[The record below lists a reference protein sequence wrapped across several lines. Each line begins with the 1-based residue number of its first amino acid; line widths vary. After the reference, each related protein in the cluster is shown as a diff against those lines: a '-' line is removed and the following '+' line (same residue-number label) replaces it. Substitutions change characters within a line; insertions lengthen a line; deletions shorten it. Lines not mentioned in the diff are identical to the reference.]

1 MRFFN
6 KIFQGDRVIWVIV
19 LLLSLISLMA
29 VYSAT
34 GTYANTEYDGN
45 NARVLLRHGAT
56 LALGLCA
63 VYATHLLKYSYY
75 SRIFQM
81 AFWVSIPLLAY
92 TLFFGADL
100 NEAQRVIHIF
110 GVSFQSSDFAKIALI
125 GYLARELTLKQNEI
139 KDFKTAFVP
148 LMLPVL
154 VVVGLIFPENF
165 STAGI
170 LFASC
175 IVLLF
180 VGRINMKYL
189 MIFMASA
196 LVVMSIYIIIVLNV
210 AEDKGRTDTWVQ
222 RFESFVE
229 KFKKDENKSKEEIAR
244 EENAEDFQALQSK
257 IAIAGG
263 GLIGKAPG
271 RSTQR
276 NYLPHPYSDFI
287 FAIIVE
293 EYGSLGGAFVVML
306 YLILLYRAI
315 RIIVMRPQSFGGF
328 VAFGLAFMIVMQAMV
343 NMGVAVG
350 IFPVTG
356 QPLPFVSM
364 GGTSLLFTG
373 CAFGIILSVSK
384 EINNNNNI
392 NDNNESDYELATT
405 ESDN

>member
-1 MRFFN
+1 MRLFN
-6 KIFQGDRVIWVIV
+6 KIFQGDRVIWMVIAM
-19 LLLSLISLMA
+19 LTLMSLMA

-34 GTYANTEYDGN
+34 GTYANVRYEGN
-45 NARVLLRHGAT
+45 NTYVLLRHAVT
-56 LALGLCA
+56 LLLGLGA
-63 VYATHLLKYSYY
+63 VYVTHLLKYTYY
-75 SRIFQM
+75 SRLFQI
-81 AFWVSIPLLAY
+81 AFWISVPLLAY
-92 TLFFGADL
+92 TLFFGADI
-100 NEAQRVIHIF
+100 NEAQRSIHIY
-110 GVSFQSSDFAKIALI
+110 GVSFQSSDFAKVALI
-125 GYLARELTLKQNEI
+125 GYLARELAVRQNEI

-175 IVLLF
+175 MVLLF

-189 MIFMASA
+189 MVFFACA
-196 LVVMSIYIIIVLNV
+196 LVAMSIYIIIVLNV
-210 AEDKGRTDTWVQ
+210 AEDKGRTGAWGQ
-222 RFESFVE
+222 RIESFVG
-229 KFKKDENKSKEEIAR
+229 KFKSDEGKTEEEIAR

-263 GLIGKAPG
+263 GIIGKAPG

-293 EYGSLGGAFVVML
+293 EYGLLGGAFVVML

-315 RIIVMRPQSFGGF
+315 RIIVMKPQSFGGF

-343 NMGVAVG
+343 NMGVATG

-373 CAFGIILSVSK
+373 CAFGVILSVSK
-384 EINNNNNI
+384 EINNNNN
-392 NDNNESDYELATT
+392 NESNNELATT

>member
-1 MRFFN
+1 MKQFN
-6 KIFQGDRVIWVIV
+6 RLFQGDRVIWMIV
-19 LLLSLISLMA
+19 AMLTLVSLMA

-34 GTYANTEYDGN
+34 GTYANAKYDGN
-45 NARVLLRHGAT
+45 NTYVLLRHAVT
-56 LALGLCA
+56 LALGLGA
-63 VYATHLLKYSYY
+63 VYVTHLLKYTYY
-75 SRIFQM
+75 SRLFQI
-81 AFWVSIPLLAY
+81 AFWVSVPLLAY
-92 TLFFGADL
+92 TLFFGVDL
-100 NEAQRVIHIF
+100 NEAQRVVHIF
-110 GVSFQSSDFAKIALI
+110 GISFQSSDFAKIALV
-125 GYLARELTLKQNEI
+125 GYLARELTVRQNEI
-139 KDFKTAFVP
+139 KGFKSAFVP

-154 VVVGLIFPENF
+154 AIVGLIFPENF

-175 IVLLF
+175 MVLLF

-189 MIFMASA
+189 LAFLAGA
-196 LVVMSIYIIIVLNV
+196 LVIMSIYIIIVLNV
-210 AEDKGRTDTWVQ
+210 AEDKGRTGVWVQ
-222 RFESFVE
+222 RIESFVE
-229 KFKKDENKSKEEIAR
+229 KFTGSEEKSAEELAR
-244 EENAEDFQALQSK
+244 EANAEDFQAIQSK

-263 GLIGKAPG
+263 GIIGKAPG

-293 EYGSLGGAFVVML
+293 EYGLLGGAFVVLL

-315 RIIVMRPQSFGGF
+315 RIMVTIPQSFGGF
-328 VAFGLAFMIVMQAMV
+328 VAFGLAFMLVMQAMV
-343 NMGVAVG
+343 NIGVAVG

-356 QPLPFVSM
+356 QPLPFISM

-384 EINNNNNI
+384 EIDKKDERKN
-392 NDNNESDYELATT
+392 ELATA

>member
-1 MRFFN
+1 MKLFN
-6 KIFQGDRVIWVIV
+6 KIFQGDRVIWMIV
-19 LLLSLISLMA
+19 AMLTLVSLLA

-34 GTYANTEYDGN
+34 ATYANVKYGGSNTH
-45 NARVLLRHGAT
+45 ALLRHAVT
-56 LALGLCA
+56 LALGLVA
-63 VYATHLLKYSYY
+63 VYASHRLKYTYY
-75 SRIFQM
+75 SKLFQI

-92 TLFFGADL
+92 TLFRGADY
-100 NEAQRVIHIF
+100 NDAKRVVEIF
-110 GVSFQSSDFAKIALI
+110 GISFQSSDFAKIALM
-125 GYLARELTLKQNEI
+125 GYLARELTIRQDEI
-139 KDFKTAFVP
+139 KSFKSAFIP

-154 VVVGLIFPENF
+154 VIVGLIFPENF

-175 IVLLF
+175 MVLLF

-189 MIFMASA
+189 AIFLAGA
-196 LVVMSIYIIIVLNV
+196 LVIMSIYIIIVLNV
-210 AEDKGRTDTWVQ
+210 AEDKGRTGVWVQ
-222 RFESFVE
+222 RIESFVE
-229 KFKKDENKSKEEIAR
+229 KFKKDEDKSVEDIAR
-244 EENAEDFQALQSK
+244 EENAEDFQAIQSK

-263 GLIGKAPG
+263 GLLGKAPG

-293 EYGSLGGAFVVML
+293 EYGLLGGAFVVLL

-315 RIIVMRPQSFGGF
+315 RIMVTIPQSFGGF
-328 VAFGLAFMIVMQAMV
+328 VAFGLAFMLVMQAMV
-343 NMGVAVG
+343 NMGVATG

-384 EINNNNNI
+384 EIDKI
-392 NDNNESDYELATT
+392 NERKNELTTT

>member
-1 MRFFN
+1 MKLFN
-6 KIFQGDRVIWVIV
+6 KLFQGDRVVWVVVV
-19 LLLSLISLMA
+19 LLAMVSLMA

-34 GTYANTEYDGN
+34 GTYANVKFGGN
-45 NARVLLRHGAT
+45 NTYVLLRHVSTLVIGIGAMY
-56 LALGLCA
+56 
-63 VYATHLLKYSYY
+63 VTHLLKYTYY
-75 SRIFQM
+75 SRIFQL

-92 TLFFGADL
+92 TTFFGSDL

-125 GYLARELTLKQNEI
+125 GYLARDLTLKQDEI
-139 KDFKTAFVP
+139 KSFQSAFIP

-154 VVVGLIFPENF
+154 IIVGLIFPENF

-175 IVLLF
+175 MVLLF

-189 MIFMASA
+189 LAFMAGA
-196 LVVMSIYIIIVLNV
+196 IVIMSIYIIIKVNV
-210 AEDKGRTDTWVQ
+210 AEDEGRTNAWGN
-222 RFESFVE
+222 RIESFFG
-229 KFKKDENKSKEEIAR
+229 KFKSDEGKTEEEIAR
-244 EENAEDFQALQSK
+244 EENAEDFQSIQSK

-263 GLIGKAPG
+263 GLFGKAPG

-293 EYGSLGGAFVVML
+293 EYGLIGGAFVVML

-315 RIIVMRPQSFGGF
+315 RIMVAMPQSFGGF
-328 VAFGLAFMIVMQAMV
+328 VVFGLAFLLVMQAMV

-373 CAFGIILSVSK
+373 CAFGIILSVSR
-384 EINNNNNI
+384 EINKK
-392 NDNNESDYELATT
+392 DEREDELTTT
-405 ESDN
+405 ESNN

>member
-1 MRFFN
+1 M
-6 KIFQGDRVIWVIV
+6 IV
-19 LLLSLISLMA
+19 VMLTLVSLMA

-34 GTYANTEYDGN
+34 GTFANAKYDGN
-45 NARVLLRHGAT
+45 NTYVLLSHAVK

-63 VYATHLLKYSYY
+63 VFAAHRLKYTYY
-75 SRIFQM
+75 SKLFQY
-81 AFWVSIPLLAY
+81 AFWFSIPLLLY
-92 TLFFGADL
+92 TLFCGVNL
-100 NEAQRVIHIF
+100 NEAQRVVEIF
-110 GVSFQSSDFAKIALI
+110 GISFQSSDFAKIALI
-125 GYLARELTLKQNEI
+125 GYLARELTIRQNEI
-139 KDFKTAFVP
+139 KSFESAFIP

-154 VVVGLIFPENF
+154 AVVGLIFPENF

-175 IVLLF
+175 LVLLF

-189 MIFMASA
+189 LAFLAGAI
-196 LVVMSIYIIIVLNV
+196 VIMSIYIIIVVNV
-210 AEDKGRTDTWVQ
+210 AEDKGRTGVWVQ
-222 RFESFVE
+222 RIESFVGKFSGEE
-229 KFKKDENKSKEEIAR
+229 KSAEEIANDA
-244 EENAEDFQALQSK
+244 NAEDFQSIQSK

-293 EYGSLGGAFVVML
+293 EYGLLGGAFVILL

-315 RIIVMRPQSFGGF
+315 RIMVAIPQSFGGF
-328 VAFGLAFMIVMQAMV
+328 TAFGLAFMMVMQAMV
-343 NMGVAVG
+343 NIGVAVG

-364 GGTSLLFTG
+364 GGTSILFTG
-373 CAFGIILSVSK
+373 FALGIILSVSK
-384 EINNNNNI
+384 EVNKINERKN
-392 NDNNESDYELATT
+392 ELATT

>member
-1 MRFFN
+1 MMKLFN
-6 KIFQGDRVIWVIV
+6 KLFQGDRVIWMIV
-19 LLLSLISLMA
+19 AMLTLVSLMA

-34 GTYANTEYDGN
+34 GTYANAKYDGN
-45 NARVLLRHGAT
+45 NTYVLLRHAVT
-56 LALGLCA
+56 LVLGLGA
-63 VYATHLLKYSYY
+63 VYGVHLVKYTYY
-75 SRIFQM
+75 SRLFQI

-92 TLFFGADL
+92 TLGFGADV
-100 NEAQRVIHIF
+100 NEAQRVIYIF
-110 GVSFQSSDFAKIALI
+110 GISFQSSDFAKIALI
-125 GYLARELTLKQNEI
+125 GYLARELTIRQNEI
-139 KDFKTAFVP
+139 KSFKSAFVP

-154 VVVGLIFPENF
+154 VIVGLIFPENF

-175 IVLLF
+175 LVLLF

-189 MIFMASA
+189 VVFLAGA
-196 LVVMSIYIIIVLNV
+196 LVIMSIYIIIVLNV
-210 AEDKGRTDTWVQ
+210 AEDKGRTGVWVQ
-222 RFESFVE
+222 RIESFAE
-229 KFKKDENKSKEEIAR
+229 KFSGKEKSAEELAKEAD
-244 EENAEDFQALQSK
+244 AEDFQSIQSK

-271 RSTQR
+271 KSTQR

-293 EYGSLGGAFVVML
+293 EYGLLGGAFVVLL

-315 RIIVMRPQSFGGF
+315 RIMVTIPQSFGGF
-328 VAFGLAFMIVMQAMV
+328 VVFGLAFMMVMQAMV
-343 NMGVAVG
+343 NIGVAVG

-356 QPLPFVSM
+356 QPLPFISM

-384 EINNNNNI
+384 EINKK
-392 NDNNESDYELATT
+392 DERKDELATT

>member
-1 MRFFN
+1 MKLFN
-6 KIFQGDRVIWVIV
+6 KIFQGDRVIWMIV
-19 LLLSLISLMA
+19 AMLALMSLMA

-34 GTYANTEYDGN
+34 GTYANAKFDGN
-45 NARVLLRHGAT
+45 NTYVLLRHFVT
-56 LALGLCA
+56 LMLGLGA
-63 VYATHLLKYSYY
+63 VYVAHLLKYSYY
-75 SRIFQM
+75 SRIFQL

-92 TLFFGADL
+92 TTFFGSDL

-125 GYLARELTLKQNEI
+125 GYLARELTLRQDDI
-139 KDFKTAFVP
+139 KSFRSAFVP

-154 VVVGLIFPENF
+154 VIVGLIFPENF

-175 IVLLF
+175 MVLLF

-189 MIFMASA
+189 LAFMAGV
-196 LVVMSIYIIIVLNV
+196 LVIMSIYIIIKVNV
-210 AEDKGRTDTWVQ
+210 AEDEGRTNAWGN
-222 RFESFVE
+222 RIESFVE
-229 KFKKDENKSKEEIAR
+229 KFKSDEGKTEEEIER
-244 EENAEDFQALQSK
+244 EENEEDFQALQSK

-263 GLIGKAPG
+263 GIIGKAPG

-293 EYGSLGGAFVVML
+293 EYGLIGGVFVVML

-315 RIIVMRPQSFGGF
+315 RIIVMKPQSFGGF
-328 VAFGLAFMIVMQAMV
+328 VAFGLAFMLVMQAMV
-343 NMGVAVG
+343 NMGVATGV
-350 IFPVTG
+350 FPVTG
-356 QPLPFVSM
+356 QPLPFISM

-384 EINNNNNI
+384 EINNNNESE
-392 NDNNESDYELATT
+392 NELTT
-405 ESDN
+405 AESDN

>member
-1 MRFFN
+1 MKLFN
-6 KIFQGDRVIWVIV
+6 KLFQGDRVVWVVVV
-19 LLLSLISLMA
+19 LLAMVSLMA

-34 GTYANTEYDGN
+34 GTYANVKFGGN
-45 NARVLLRHGAT
+45 NTYVLLRHVSTLVIGIGAMY
-56 LALGLCA
+56 
-63 VYATHLLKYSYY
+63 VTHLLKYTYY
-75 SRIFQM
+75 SRIFQL

-92 TLFFGADL
+92 TTFFGSDL

-125 GYLARELTLKQNEI
+125 GYLARELTLKQDEI
-139 KDFKTAFVP
+139 KSFQSAFIP

-154 VVVGLIFPENF
+154 IIVGLIFPENF

-175 IVLLF
+175 MVLLF

-189 MIFMASA
+189 LAFMAGA
-196 LVVMSIYIIIVLNV
+196 IVIMSIYIIIKVNV
-210 AEDKGRTDTWVQ
+210 AEDEGRTNAWGN
-222 RFESFVE
+222 RIESFFG
-229 KFKKDENKSKEEIAR
+229 KFKSDEGKTEEEIAR
-244 EENAEDFQALQSK
+244 EENAEDFQSIQSK

-263 GLIGKAPG
+263 GLFGKAPG

-293 EYGSLGGAFVVML
+293 EYGLIGGAFVVML

-315 RIIVMRPQSFGGF
+315 RIMVAMPQSFGGF
-328 VAFGLAFMIVMQAMV
+328 VVFGLAFLLVMQAMV

-373 CAFGIILSVSK
+373 CAFGIILSVSR
-384 EINNNNNI
+384 EINKK
-392 NDNNESDYELATT
+392 DEREDELTTT
-405 ESDN
+405 ESNN

>member
-1 MRFFN
+1 MRVFN
-6 KIFQGDRVIWVIV
+6 KLFQGDRVIWMIV
-19 LLLSLISLMA
+19 VMLTLVSLMA

-34 GTYANTEYDGN
+34 GTFANAKYDGN
-45 NARVLLRHGAT
+45 NTYVLLSHAVK

-63 VYATHLLKYSYY
+63 VFAAHRLKYTYY
-75 SRIFQM
+75 SKLFQY
-81 AFWVSIPLLAY
+81 AFWFSIPLLLY
-92 TLFFGADL
+92 TLFCGVNL
-100 NEAQRVIHIF
+100 NEAQRVVEIF
-110 GVSFQSSDFAKIALI
+110 GISFQSSDFAKIALI
-125 GYLARELTLKQNEI
+125 GYLARELTIRQNEI
-139 KDFKTAFVP
+139 KSFESAFIP

-154 VVVGLIFPENF
+154 AVVGLIFPENF

-175 IVLLF
+175 LVLLF

-189 MIFMASA
+189 LAFLAGAI
-196 LVVMSIYIIIVLNV
+196 VIMSIYIIIVVNV
-210 AEDKGRTDTWVQ
+210 AEDKGRTGVWVQ
-222 RFESFVE
+222 RIESFVGKFSGEE
-229 KFKKDENKSKEEIAR
+229 KSAEEIANDA
-244 EENAEDFQALQSK
+244 NAEDFQSIQSK

-263 GLIGKAPG
+263 GLVGKAPG

-293 EYGSLGGAFVVML
+293 EYGLLGGAFVILL

-315 RIIVMRPQSFGGF
+315 RIMVAIPQSFGGF
-328 VAFGLAFMIVMQAMV
+328 TAFGLAFMMVMQAMV
-343 NMGVAVG
+343 NIGVAVG

-364 GGTSLLFTG
+364 GGTSILFTG
-373 CAFGIILSVSK
+373 FALGIILSVSK
-384 EINNNNNI
+384 EVNKINERKN
-392 NDNNESDYELATT
+392 ELATT